1 MIIALAEIIK
11 ITINSFEMC
20 TEYQTSYIYYYYYT
34 LLYVPFITQSF
45 DKEEKR

>member
-20 TEYQTSYIYYYYYT
+20 TEYQTSYT

-45 DKEEKR
+45 DKEENR